1 MSYRSADGLI
11 NDWFDDR
18 ISTQELF
25 WWADRLGR
33 NDRAKMVNAMREGLL
48 YQGGLREHEASIRIN
63 KRA

>member
-33 NDRAKMVNAMREGLL
+33 KDRAKMVKAMREGLL
-48 YQGGLREHEASIRIN
+48 YQGGKCERRGYLQRSDI
-63 KRA
+63 